1 MLRELALTRLGK
13 YGDEETVTEARK
25 RFENHVS
32 GKVPLPADLKGPVS
46 NGYINIDTVKSSTCT
61 YISFYIL
68 KIKMSI
74 KFNMK
79 RLCYKIHVHV

>member
-46 NGYINIDTVKSSTCT
+46 TGLIKIDTFKSSVLMFFKPELI
-61 YISFYIL
+61 YL
-68 KIKMSI
+68 KC
-74 KFNMK
+74 
-79 RLCYKIHVHV
+79 L